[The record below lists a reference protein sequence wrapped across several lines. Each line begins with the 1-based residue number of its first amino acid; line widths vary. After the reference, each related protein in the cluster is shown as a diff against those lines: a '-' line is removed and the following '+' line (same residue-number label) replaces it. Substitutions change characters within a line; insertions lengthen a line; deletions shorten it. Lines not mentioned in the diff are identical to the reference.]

1 MAIFAYRGHA
11 AHRAVSGRLEA
22 ADRQA
27 AATALRTRGIVV
39 TRLDERGPRAWRP
52 PRRARV
58 NDRELALYTRQ
69 LSTMIGAGLPISHCL
84 AILAEQG
91 ESASLRRITL
101 QVAADVAGGATLA
114 DAFRKHPRVFTAI
127 FTNMLQ
133 VGETAGALDTI
144 LKRLAAYLE
153 KSAALRRKVRAAM
166 MYPLTIVGVASLVVM
181 FMMTFVIP
189 TFARMFASFGA
200 ELPLPTRVVIALS
213 DLARAALAPAMALSA
228 AIAYGV
234 GRLYRT
240 PRGRLAIDRAL
251 LKIPVL
257 APLIRKVAI
266 ARVTRTL
273 GTLIACGVPIL
284 EGLRITARTA
294 GNQIIEDTVM
304 MARAALAA
312 GRNLTDPLRNY
323 PVPAMV
329 VQMVNVGEQ
338 TGSMEEMLTR
348 IADFYDDEVD
358 AAVANLTALLEPAM
372 IVFLGAVI
380 GGLVIAM
387 YLPIFKLV
395 TVMSR

>member
-1 MAIFAYRGHA
+1 VAVFAYRGHA
-11 AHRAVSGRLEA
+11 AGRAVSGRLEA
-22 ADRQA
+22 ADRQSA
-27 AATALRTRGIVV
+27 ARALRSRGIVV
-39 TRLDERGPRAWRP
+39 TRIEEWVPRA
-52 PRRARV
+52 PRGRRSAKV
-58 NDRELALYTRQ
+58 KDRDLALYTRQ
-69 LSTMIGAGLPISHCL
+69 LSTMIAAGLPIAQCL

-91 ESASLRRITL
+91 DSAALRRITAA
-101 QVAADVAGGATLA
+101 VAADVAAGATLA
-114 DAFRKHPRVFTAI
+114 DAFGRHPRVFSGL

-144 LKRLAAYLE
+144 LRRLASYLE
-153 KSAALRRKVRAAM
+153 KSAALRRKVKSAM
-166 MYPLTIVGVASLVVM
+166 MYPLAIVGVASLVVI

-189 TFARMFASFGA
+189 TFAQLFKNFGA
-200 ELPLPTRVVIALS
+200 ELPLPTRMVIALS
-213 DLARAALAPAMALSA
+213 GAVRVGLIPALAAGA
-228 AIAYGV
+228 AAAYAV
-234 GRLYRT
+234 RRAYRT
-240 PRGRLAIDRAL
+240 PRGRFIIDRAL

-273 GTLIACGVPIL
+273 GTLIGCGVPIL

-304 MARAALAA
+304 LARAALAA
-312 GRNLTDPLRNY
+312 GRGLTEPLRGQ

-338 TGSMEEMLTR
+338 TGSMEEMLAR

-358 AAVANLTALLEPAM
+358 AAVASLTALMEPAM

-387 YLPIFKLV
+387 YLPIFRLV
-395 TVMSR
+395 TVMG

>member
-1 MAIFAYRGHA
+1 M
-11 AHRAVSGRLEA
+11 L
-22 ADRQA
+22 
-27 AATALRTRGIVV
+27 
-39 TRLDERGPRAWRP
+39 
-52 PRRARV
+52 
-58 NDRELALYTRQ
+58 RQ
-69 LSTMIGAGLPISHCL
+69 LTA
-84 AILAEQG
+84 
-91 ESASLRRITL
+91 

-114 DAFRKHPRVFTAI
+114 DAFRKHPRVFGSL

-144 LKRLAAYLE
+144 LRRLASYLE
-153 KSAALRRKVRAAM
+153 KAAALRRKVKAAM
-166 MYPLTIVGVASLVVM
+166 MYPLTIVGVASLVVI

-189 TFARMFASFGA
+189 TFAEMFKNFGA

-213 DLARAALAPAMALSA
+213 EFVRAALVPGVAGGA
-228 AIAYGV
+228 AAAYAV
-234 GRLYRT
+234 RRAYRT
-240 PRGRLAIDRAL
+240 PRGRFVIDRVL

-312 GRNLTDPLRNY
+312 GRNLTEPLRAY

-338 TGSMEEMLTR
+338 TGSMEEMLTK

-358 AAVANLTALLEPAM
+358 AAVASLTALLEPVM
-372 IVFLGAVI
+372 IVFLGVVI

-395 TVMSR
+395 TVMG

>member
-1 MAIFAYRGHA
+1 
-11 AHRAVSGRLEA
+11 
-22 ADRQA
+22 
-27 AATALRTRGIVV
+27 
-39 TRLDERGPRAWRP
+39 
-52 PRRARV
+52 
-58 NDRELALYTRQ
+58 
-69 LSTMIGAGLPISHCL
+69 
-84 AILAEQG
+84 
-91 ESASLRRITL
+91 
-101 QVAADVAGGATLA
+101 
-114 DAFRKHPRVFTAI
+114 
-127 FTNMLQ
+127 
-133 VGETAGALDTI
+133 
-144 LKRLAAYLE
+144 
-153 KSAALRRKVRAAM
+153 M
-166 MYPLTIVGVASLVVM
+166 MYPLTIVGVASLVVI

-189 TFARMFASFGA
+189 TFAEMFKNLGA
-200 ELPLPTRVVIALS
+200 ELPLPTRIVIALS
-213 DLARAALAPAMALSA
+213 EFVRAALVPAAGAGA
-228 AIAYGV
+228 AAAYAV
-234 GRLYRT
+234 RRAYRT
-240 PRGRLAIDRAL
+240 PRGRFVIDRAL

-304 MARAALAA
+304 MAREALAA
-312 GRNLTDPLRNY
+312 GRSLTEPLRAH

-358 AAVANLTALLEPAM
+358 AAVASLTALLEPAM

-380 GGLVIAM
+380 GGLVIAL

-395 TVMSR
+395 TLMG

>member
-1 MAIFAYRGHA
+1 MAVFTYRGHA
-11 AHRAVSGRLEA
+11 TAGVVSGQLEAPDRPSAASALRARGIVATRLEA
-22 ADRQA
+22 QVVRPA
-27 AATALRTRGIVV
+27 RG
-39 TRLDERGPRAWRP
+39 RRP
-52 PRRARV
+52 PRV
-58 NDRELALYTRQ
+58 KDRELALYTRQ
-69 LSTMIGAGLPISHCL
+69 LSTMIGAGLPIAQCL

-91 ESASLRRITL
+91 DSAPLRQITA

-114 DAFRKHPRVFTAI
+114 DAFRKHPRVFGGL

-144 LKRLAAYLE
+144 LRRLASYLE
-153 KSAALRRKVRAAM
+153 QAAALKRKVKAAM
-166 MYPLTIVGVASLVVM
+166 MYPLTIVGVATLVVI
-181 FMMTFVIP
+181 FMMAFVIP
-189 TFARMFASFGA
+189 TFAQMFKNFGA
-200 ELPLPTRVVIALS
+200 ELPLPTRIVIALS
-213 DLARAALAPAMALSA
+213 EFVRAFLVPFVAGA
-228 AIAYGV
+228 AAAAYGI
-234 GRLYRT
+234 RRSYRT
-240 PRGRLAIDRAL
+240 ARGRFLIDRLL

-284 EGLRITARTA
+284 ESLRITAKTA
-294 GNQIIEDTVM
+294 GNQIVEDTVM
-304 MARAALAA
+304 MARAAIAA
-312 GRNLTDPLRNY
+312 GRTLTEPLRAY

-338 TGSMEEMLTR
+338 TGSMEEMLTK

-358 AAVANLTALLEPAM
+358 AAVAGLTALLEPVM
-372 IVFLGAVI
+372 IVFLGVVI

-395 TVMSR
+395 PVVR

>member
-1 MAIFAYRGHA
+1 MALFAYRGHA
-11 AHRAVSGRLEA
+11 ALRAFSGRLEA
-22 ADRQA
+22 PDRQA
-27 AATALRTRGIVV
+27 ATSALRARGIVV
-39 TRLDERGPRAWRP
+39 TRIDERV
-52 PRRARV
+52 RRAPRGRRRLRV
-58 NDRELALYTRQ
+58 TDRDLALYTRQ
-69 LSTMIGAGLPISHCL
+69 LSTMIGAGLPIAHCL
-84 AILAEQG
+84 GILGEQG
-91 ESASLRRITL
+91 DGAALRRITRE
-101 QVAADVAGGATLA
+101 VAADVAGGATLA
-114 DAFRKHPRVFTAI
+114 DAFRRHPRVFSGL

-133 VGETAGALDTI
+133 VGETAGALDVI
-144 LKRLAAYLE
+144 LRRLASYLE
-153 KSAALRRKVRAAM
+153 KSAALRRKVKAAT
-166 MYPLTIVGVASLVVM
+166 MYPLTIVGVATLVVL

-200 ELPLPTRVVIALS
+200 ELPLPTRIVIALS
-213 DLARAALAPAMALSA
+213 DGVRTAIVPALAAAMAA
-228 AIAYGV
+228 GWGIRRAYG
-234 GRLYRT
+234 T
-240 PRGRLAIDRAL
+240 PRGRFVIDRAL

-273 GTLIACGVPIL
+273 GTLIGCGVPIL

-338 TGSMEEMLTR
+338 TGSMEEMLTK
-348 IADFYDDEVD
+348 IADFYDEEVD
-358 AAVANLTALLEPAM
+358 AAVAGLTALLEPAM

-395 TVMSR
+395 TVMGR

>member
-1 MAIFAYRGHA
+1 VAVFAYRGHA
-11 AHRAVSGRLEA
+11 AEGAVSGRLEA
-22 ADRQA
+22 PDRQSA
-27 AATALRTRGIVV
+27 ARALRSRGIVV
-39 TRLDERGPRAWRP
+39 TRIEEWVPRA
-52 PRRARV
+52 PRVRRSAKV
-58 NDRELALYTRQ
+58 KDRDLALYTRQ
-69 LSTMIGAGLPISHCL
+69 LSTMIAAGLPIAQCL

-91 ESASLRRITL
+91 DSAALRRITAE
-101 QVAADVAGGATLA
+101 VAADVAAGATLA
-114 DAFRKHPRVFTAI
+114 DAFGRHPRVFGGL

-144 LKRLAAYLE
+144 LRRLASYLE
-153 KSAALRRKVRAAM
+153 KSAALRRKVRSAM
-166 MYPLTIVGVASLVVM
+166 MYPLAIVGVASLVVI

-189 TFARMFASFGA
+189 TFAQLFKNFGA
-200 ELPLPTRVVIALS
+200 ELPLPTRMVIALS
-213 DLARAALAPAMALSA
+213 GAVRAGLIPAVAVGA
-228 AIAYGV
+228 GVAYAIRRA
-234 GRLYRT
+234 YRT
-240 PRGRLAIDRAL
+240 PRGRFIIDRAL

-273 GTLIACGVPIL
+273 GTLIGCGVPIL
-284 EGLRITARTA
+284 EGLRIAGRTA
-294 GNQIIEDTVM
+294 DNQIIEGMVM

-312 GRNLTDPLRNY
+312 GRGLTEPLRGQ

-338 TGSMEEMLTR
+338 TGSMEEMLAR

-358 AAVANLTALLEPAM
+358 AAVASLTALMEPAM

-395 TVMSR
+395 TVMG

>member
-1 MAIFAYRGHA
+1 VAVFAYRGHA
-11 AHRAVSGRLEA
+11 AGGAVSGQLDA
-22 ADRQA
+22 ADRQSA
-27 AATALRTRGIVV
+27 ASALRARGIVA
-39 TRLDERGPRAWRP
+39 TRIDERVARAA
-52 PRRARV
+52 RARRPTRV
-58 NDRELALYTRQ
+58 KERALALYTRQ
-69 LSTMIGAGLPISHCL
+69 LSTMISAGLPIAQCL

-91 ESASLRRITL
+91 ESTVLRQLTA

-114 DAFRKHPRVFTAI
+114 DAFRKHPKVFGNL

-133 VGETAGALDTI
+133 VGEMAGALDTI
-144 LKRLAAYLE
+144 LRRLAAYLE
-153 KSAALRRKVRAAM
+153 KAAALRRKVKAAM
-166 MYPLTIVGVASLVVM
+166 MYPLTIVGVASLVVI
-181 FMMTFVIP
+181 FMMAFVIP
-189 TFARMFASFGA
+189 TFAEMFKNFGA
-200 ELPLPTRVVIALS
+200 ELPLPTRMVIALS
-213 DLARAALAPAMALSA
+213 EFVRAALVPAA
-228 AIAYGV
+228 AAGAAAAYAI
-234 GRLYRT
+234 RRAYRT
-240 PRGRLAIDRAL
+240 PRGRFVIDRML

-284 EGLRITARTA
+284 EGLRITAKTA

-304 MARAALAA
+304 MAREALAA
-312 GRNLTDPLRNY
+312 GRNLTEPLRAY

-358 AAVANLTALLEPAM
+358 AAVASLTALLEPVM
-372 IVFLGAVI
+372 IVFLGVVI

-387 YLPIFKLV
+387 YLPIFKLGQV
-395 TVMSR
+395 V

>member
-1 MAIFAYRGHA
+1 MAVFAYRGHA
-11 AHRAVSGRLEA
+11 ASGAVSGQLEA
-22 ADRQA
+22 ADRPSA
-27 AATALRTRGIVV
+27 AGALRARGIVV
-39 TRLDERGPRAWRP
+39 TRIDERVARAT
-52 PRRARV
+52 RARRPTRV
-58 NDRELALYTRQ
+58 KDRDLALYTRQ
-69 LSTMIGAGLPISHCL
+69 LSTMISAGLPIAQCL

-91 ESASLRRITL
+91 ESTLLRRLTA

-114 DAFRKHPRVFTAI
+114 DAFRKHPKVFGDLY
-127 FTNMLQ
+127 TNMLQ

-144 LKRLAAYLE
+144 LRRLASYLE
-153 KSAALRRKVRAAM
+153 KAAALRRKVKAAM
-166 MYPLTIVGVASLVVM
+166 MYPLTIVGVASLVVI

-189 TFARMFASFGA
+189 TFAQMFKNFGA

-213 DLARAALAPAMALSA
+213 EFVRAALVPAVAIGA
-228 AIAYGV
+228 AAAWGIRRA
-234 GRLYRT
+234 YRT
-240 PRGRLAIDRAL
+240 PRGRFVVDRVL

-284 EGLRITARTA
+284 EGLRITAKTA
-294 GNQIIEDTVM
+294 GNQSIEDTVM

-312 GRNLTDPLRNY
+312 GRNLTEPLRAY

-338 TGSMEEMLTR
+338 TGSMEEMLTK

-358 AAVANLTALLEPAM
+358 AAVASLTALLEPVM
-372 IVFLGAVI
+372 IVFLGIVI

-395 TVMSR
+395 TVMH